1 VKLQTAESSVSR
13 RMRATRQRDT
23 PAELALRRILH
34 RRGLRFLV
42 DRTPIPAVR
51 SRADILFRGARV
63 AVFVDGCFWHGCPTH
78 GTLPKKNREWWRAKL
93 LANKARDARV
103 DAALTAAGWLSLR
116 IWEHED
122 PGDAAKRVA
131 RHVAERTAG
140 GVH

>member
-1 VKLQTAESSVSR
+1 
-13 RMRATRQRDT
+13 MRATRQRDT